1 MPSQAKHSFYET
13 CNLPNHTHACNFY
26 SQPSIN
32 FPWFLVLIEYTIKS
46 LYELQCEN
54 LNIKKMTLFPHPPRP
69 TPSIKWLKKGGELSA
84 ERVHL
89 DSFNKTLRITSVS
102 EEDAGEYVCMASNLI
117 GSISHSIHVQVK
129 GQDTGVTLQGAARG
143 LFSYCWCPVVTDCAK
158 LCPGQRSRV
167 RGRKR
172 GRLRL
177 LDFVFYLFV
186 CQWGFRICI
195 FIQFA

>member
-1 MPSQAKHSFYET
+1 MNSNVKIIT
-13 CNLPNHTHACNFY
+13 L
-26 SQPSIN
+26 
-32 FPWFLVLIEYTIKS
+32 
-46 LYELQCEN
+46 
-54 LNIKKMTLFPHPPRP
+54 KKITLFPYPPRP

-143 LFSYCWCPVVTDCAK
+143 LWDYLVIVVPWLQTVQNCA
-158 LCPGQRSRV
+158 QERSRV
-167 RGRKR
+167 RGWKR

-177 LDFVFYLFV
+177 LDLFFYLFV
-186 CQWGFRICI
+186 CQWGLG
-195 FIQFA
+195 